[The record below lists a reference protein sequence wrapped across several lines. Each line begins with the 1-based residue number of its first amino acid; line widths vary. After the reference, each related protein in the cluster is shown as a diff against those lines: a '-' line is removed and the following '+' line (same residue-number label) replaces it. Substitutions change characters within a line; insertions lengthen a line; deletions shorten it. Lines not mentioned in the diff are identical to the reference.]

1 MNVRAVAAAAALALA
16 MLVVPVAPAGAAPI
30 LDDGDATELANAL
43 AEATEEQG
51 VCYGW
56 EVVVQDD
63 DGSLSGV
70 DRGSSLGPGRDPRQ
84 PTCSPSVI
92 FVADLN
98 YTSSLSESPDSATYR
113 VESTLPG
120 FDAGSLDPLGVSGTA
135 LLGDRD
141 DLTVLNATAL
151 LPVLVAEQGLA
162 PAVAVEETVGTIP
175 AADGPTGTPSSDLVR
190 SHGFAFAIAA
200 VLVLAGAVWFGL
212 ALFLRQVQRRA
223 PHVTLATLFV
233 DDD

>member
-1 MNVRAVAAAAALALA
+1 MAAAALAT
-16 MLVVPVAPAGAAPI
+16 LVVPATPASAAPI
-30 LDDGDATELANAL
+30 LDPGDATELANTL

-56 EVVVQDD
+56 LVDVQDD

-70 DRGSSLGPGRDPRQ
+70 DQGSSLGPGTDPRL
-84 PTCSPSVI
+84 PACSPSVI
-92 FVADLN
+92 FVADIH
-98 YTSSLSESPDSATYR
+98 YTSSLSESPDSATYH

-120 FDAGSLDPLGVSGTA
+120 FDDRSLDPLGVSGTA

-175 AADGPTGTPSSDLVR
+175 ATDVPTGKPSSDVLR
-190 SHGFAFAIAA
+190 THGWAFAIAA
-200 VLVLAGAVWFGL
+200 VLILAGVVWFAL
-212 ALFLRQVQRRA
+212 ALWLRHAQRRD
-223 PHVTLATLFV
+223 PHLTFATLFV